1 MSLSRTP
8 KAIFL
13 LFCIFFATP
22 AFALIRDIGV
32 ALVRLTVHDDCDEIS
47 AGDWYVRFAIW
58 NEDFP
63 ILSGIPSLTHP
74 SETSAMN
81 IDTNQVIN
89 LFRPLILND
98 VPLGN
103 TVTVAIDTVDC
114 DSEGLSGLGGFI
126 IPFFPFL
133 TELGPPVAAIDP
145 FITLANFVDC
155 SGEEEF
161 LEISGENDFPGGI
174 IRVLSSA
181 ELNGPSED
189 VILADFSLQP
199 SDSRSCFFPVEISDP
214 GGISSDPAYTIEVR
228 VRLFPLRV
236 DGTTLVPM
244 LIVML

>member
-1 MSLSRTP
+1 MTQALRT
-8 KAIFL
+8 IILF
-13 LFCIFFATP
+13 FCIFFATS

-63 ILSGIPSLTHP
+63 ISSTVPSLTHP

-81 IDTNQVIN
+81 IDTNQVVN

-98 VPLGN
+98 VPVGN
-103 TVTVAIDTVDC
+103 NVIVAIDTLDC

-133 TELGPPVAAIDP
+133 TEQGAGFELDTIIEFAD
-145 FITLANFVDC
+145 FVDC

-161 LEISGENDFPGGI
+161 LEISGEHDKPGQI
-174 IRVLSSA
+174 IRVLSST

-189 VILADFSLQP
+189 VVLPDISLQP

-214 GGISSDPAYTIEVR
+214 GGTSSAPAYTVVVR

-236 DGTTLVPM
+236 DGTTLVPIF
-244 LIVML
+244 IVML